1 MSNKGLGKGLAA
13 LLGNLQEEEAA
24 AEKADACLDCINLLH
39 FRVNITA
46 APFMIYY
53 NVF

>member
-1 MSNKGLGKGLAA
+1 MDASKAAPNIKQNRLA
-13 LLGNLQEEEAA
+13 QEEEAA